1 MNGHIPRSKEVGRV
15 RRAVFLS
22 ALLTVFLAFF
32 SMGGHGAARG
42 EAAGGENLPD
52 KASLSANRMRFDS
65 GTGDFLATGNVV
77 IRVDGLTVVSPRG
90 TGNVERR
97 EVLFDEGVTASGD
110 WQGDRVDLRTG
121 SLELSFGEPPSCRLD
136 KGVRGGVGTLVLDAD
151 RMTLIGR
158 GGLAGAEGQ
167 DRQTKLWLVNVR
179 RLEDRSKGIA
189 FGAGSVEGLLQEGV
203 LVSMTARSQVWI
215 EGRPNSAGDAVSLRG
230 DRAIYSEDRGS
241 VVLSGN
247 VRAVQ
252 KGRTLTSDS
261 LVYFPDQNRVEAIG
275 GVTSQSD
282 VASADRATITID
294 LSREPKRPESGA
306 ADGKK
311 TAPGKKGGKR

>member
-1 MNGHIPRSKEVGRV
+1 M

-121 SLELSFGEPPSCRLD
+121 SLELSFGEPPS
-136 KGVRGGVGTLVLDAD
+136 
-151 RMTLIGR
+151 
-158 GGLAGAEGQ
+158 
-167 DRQTKLWLVNVR
+167 
-179 RLEDRSKGIA
+179 
-189 FGAGSVEGLLQEGV
+189 
-203 LVSMTARSQVWI
+203 
-215 EGRPNSAGDAVSLRG
+215 
-230 DRAIYSEDRGS
+230 
-241 VVLSGN
+241 
-247 VRAVQ
+247 
-252 KGRTLTSDS
+252 
-261 LVYFPDQNRVEAIG
+261 
-275 GVTSQSD
+275 
-282 VASADRATITID
+282 
-294 LSREPKRPESGA
+294 
-306 ADGKK
+306 
-311 TAPGKKGGKR
+311 